1 MTVRFRNW
9 SATLAGMVA
18 MAAVV
23 VAVFWIADGLLSAA
37 IVGGWLALFIAVL
50 HFGRGRS
57 ETITVMSGAGDER
70 IRSLST
76 RALSFA
82 GGVMAF
88 VLPGWWLV
96 SVLTGDENSAV
107 AALSA
112 IFAVSFIGAS
122 FWLARRG

>member
-1 MTVRFRNW
+1 MTMQLRSW
-9 SATLAGMVA
+9 SATLAGMIGL
-18 MAAVV
+18 AAVV
-23 VAVFWIADGLLSAA
+23 VAVFWVADGPLSAA
-37 IVGGWLALFIAVL
+37 IVGGWLALFIAAL

-57 ETITVMSGAGDER
+57 QTITVMSGAGDER

-88 VLPGWWLV
+88 VLPGWWLA
-96 SVLTGDENSAV
+96 SVLTENENYAV
-107 AALSA
+107 AALTA